1 MMTSVG
7 NASGRFHVGKLWVSP
22 IPCSRGIFVNIIWNG
37 VPVQRFAAD
46 APCECNKKLASA
58 STKVVLFAATRAPT
72 GPAGEKPHSAGRSLV
87 FVFAVPNV
95 SIAPAGTPNFRSIP
109 RLSSLCDGASYRL
122 RHRALIR
129 PVTHDDSGSLQSS
142 SARLPSCRSDGSGDR
157 RAPGPAHASR
167 LSRTPKRTILA
178 SQLPGIRGMSV

>member
-129 PVTHDDSGSLQSS
+129 PVMMIVGLYSHLRQGCQAAGPMV
-142 SARLPSCRSDGSGDR
+142 ARPPSR
-157 RAPGPAHASR
+157 GPAHASR
-167 LSRTPKRTILA
+167 FSRTPKGNSSELSEPALDLID
-178 SQLPGIRGMSV
+178 P